1 MGFNGRNLTAR
12 KVFLELILLQFQSEL
27 NVFVF
32 LLWIDNVQLSLVKWF
47 YDLPLVY
54 VSLTDEKKVI
64 FP

>member
-27 NVFVF
+27 NVFVC
-32 LLWIDNVQLSLVKWF
+32 LLWIDNVQLSLVIWF